1 MPEPKVLERL
11 VRQVMREVRLR
22 RAEFWALRGLFVGA
36 IAGAV
41 PLVVRESL
49 GALAFVSAGGLLV
62 LGAAAGALWGWL
74 RPVTLAEA
82 ARLADRGFGFQDRV
96 ATALEWAEHPERTP
110 LVDALV
116 VDTVTRVEARDG
128 RCIIPRLWPREAKF
142 VPVPLAL
149 GLILALAPPIPLP
162 TGGLPNFTAKTDEDD
177 ATPADRTGKIES
189 DEKTRAAR
197 RDALPRADLQ
207 DRTLSPRQGG
217 GAPTQGGDLAA
228 VFKDT
233 SLGAKSSDFN
243 AFLKKGDE
251 RIRMLEQV
259 DRLPDLQRDFTQTQ
273 SKALFQ
279 KAKELRGGLKGDQF
293 SPEKM
298 RELLNEMEKLGRKG
312 GAGQGSP
319 WAGDINEGM
328 EAMESG
334 QNDKAM
340 EAMERALNKLRS
352 MEESG
357 RDGKGLKGGRENERR
372 GGQRGNARGQN
383 AGGPGDEGDFPEGE
397 GLFPGKGK
405 SGSPKGDATQ
415 RLRANPFDVGVEGQS
430 RSGKKEGMD
439 TNLVGRG
446 ANTPSRLQY
455 LGVVGQYRKMMEEAI
470 AREQVPRD
478 YQNQVK
484 QYFQSLDEK

>member
-1 MPEPKVLERL
+1 MPDPKVLERL

-36 IAGAV
+36 IAAAL
-41 PLVVRESL
+41 PLIVRESL
-49 GALAFVSAGGLLV
+49 GTLAFVLAGGLLV
-62 LGAAAGALWGWL
+62 LGAVVGAVAGYV
-74 RPVTLAEA
+74 RRVTLGEA

-96 ATALEWAEHPERTP
+96 STALEWAEHPERTP
-110 LVDALV
+110 LVEALV
-116 VDTVTRVEARDG
+116 ADTVARVEKRDG
-128 RCIIPRLWPREAKF
+128 RRVIPRLLPREAKL

-162 TGGLPNFTAKTDEDD
+162 SGGLPNFTAKSEEDE
-177 ATPADRTGKIES
+177 AKPADRTGKLES
-189 DEKTRAAR
+189 DERTRAAK
-197 RDALPRADLQ
+197 RDVLPRADLQ
-207 DRTLSPRQGG
+207 ERTLSPRQGG
-217 GAPTQGGDLAA
+217 GGPTQAGDLAA

-233 SLGAKSSDFN
+233 SLGAKSTDFN

-259 DRLPDLQRDFTQTQ
+259 DRLPDLQRDFTQSQ
-273 SKALFQ
+273 HKAMFQ
-279 KAKELRGGLKGDQF
+279 RAKELRGGLKGDQF

-312 GAGQGSP
+312 GQGSP
-319 WAGDINEGM
+319 WGGDVSEGM
-328 EAMESG
+328 EALESG
-334 QNDKAM
+334 QSDKAM
-340 EAMERALNKLRS
+340 DAMERALNKLRS
-352 MEESG
+352 MEDQG
-357 RDGKGLKGGRENERR
+357 REGKGLKGGRESDRR
-372 GGQRGNARGQN
+372 GNQRGGARGQN

-397 GLFPGKGK
+397 GLFPGRGK
-405 SGSPKGDATQ
+405 SGSPKGDPTQ

-439 TNLVGRG
+439 TNLLGRG

-478 YQNQVK
+478 YQSQVK

>member
-1 MPEPKVLERL
+1 MPESKVLERL

-36 IAGAV
+36 IAAAI
-41 PLVVRESL
+41 PLLFRESL
-49 GALAFVSAGGLLV
+49 GTLAF
-62 LGAAAGALWGWL
+62 AAAGAALMLGAVLGALVGYL

-110 LVDALV
+110 LVEALV
-116 VDTVTRVEARDG
+116 ADTVTRVEKRDG
-128 RCIIPRLWPREAKF
+128 RRVIPRLLPREAKL
-142 VPVPLAL
+142 VPIPIAL
-149 GLILALAPPIPLP
+149 GLVLALAPPISMPA
-162 TGGLPNFTAKTDEDD
+162 GSLPNFTAKTDDD
-177 ATPADRTGKIES
+177 EAKPADRAGKIES
-189 DEKTRAAR
+189 DERARAAK
-197 RDALPRADLQ
+197 RDVLPRADLQ
-207 DRTLSPRQGG
+207 ERTLSPRQGG
-217 GAPTQGGDLAA
+217 GGPTQAGDLAA

-233 SLGAKSSDFN
+233 SLGAKNTDFN

-259 DRLPDLQRDFTQTQ
+259 DRLPDLQRDFTQSQ
-273 SKALFQ
+273 HKAMFQ
-279 KAKELRGGLKGDQF
+279 RAKELRGGMKGDQF

-312 GAGQGSP
+312 GGGSP
-319 WAGDINEGM
+319 WSGDVGEGM
-328 EAMESG
+328 EALEGG
-334 QNDKAM
+334 QSDKAM
-340 EAMERALNKLRS
+340 EAMERALNKLRN
-352 MEESG
+352 MEDQG
-357 RDGKGLKGGRENERR
+357 REGKGLKGGRENERR
-372 GGQRGNARGQN
+372 GNQRGGNRGQQS
-383 AGGPGDEGDFPEGE
+383 GSPGDEGDFPEGE
-397 GLFPGKGK
+397 GLFPGRGK
-405 SGSPKGDATQ
+405 SGSPKGDPTQ

-430 RSGKKEGMD
+430 RDGKKEGMD
-439 TNLVGRG
+439 TNLLGRG

-478 YQNQVK
+478 YQGQVK

>member
-1 MPEPKVLERL
+1 MPDPNVLERL

-22 RAEFWALRGLFVGA
+22 RAEFWALRGLFAGA

-41 PLVVRESL
+41 PLIFRESL
-49 GALAFVSAGGLLV
+49 GTLAFVMAGGLL
-62 LGAAAGALWGWL
+62 LAGALAGGL
-74 RPVTLAEA
+74 GGYFRRVTPGEA

-96 ATALEWAEHPERTP
+96 ATALEWADHPERTA

-116 VDTVTRVEARDG
+116 ADTVARVERRDG
-128 RCIIPRLWPREAKF
+128 RRVIPRILPREAKL
-142 VPVPLAL
+142 VPLPLAL
-149 GLILALAPPIPLP
+149 GLVLALAPPIPLP
-162 TGGLPNFTAKTDEDD
+162 TGGLPNFIAKTDDEE
-177 ATPADRTGKIES
+177 AKPADRAGKIES
-189 DEKTRAAR
+189 DERSRAAK
-197 RDALPRADLQ
+197 RDVLPRADLQ
-207 DRTLSPRQGG
+207 ERTMAPRG
-217 GAPTQGGDLAA
+217 GAGGPTQAGDLAA

-233 SLGAKSSDFN
+233 SLGAKSTDFN

-259 DRLPDLQRDFTQTQ
+259 DRLPDLQKDFTQSQ
-273 SKALFQ
+273 HKALFQ
-279 KAKELRGGLKGDQF
+279 RAKELRSGGMKGDQF

-298 RELLNEMEKLGRKG
+298 RELMNEMEKLGRKG
-312 GAGQGSP
+312 GGQGSP
-319 WAGDINEGM
+319 WSGDINEGM
-328 EAMESG
+328 EAMEQG

-340 EAMERALNKLRS
+340 DAMERALNKLRS
-352 MEESG
+352 MEEQG
-357 RDGKGLKGGRENERR
+357 RDGKGLKGGRESDRRGSQR
-372 GGQRGNARGQN
+372 GGQRGQN
-383 AGGPGDEGDFPEGE
+383 AGPGDEGDFPEGE
-397 GLFPGKGK
+397 GLFPGRGK
-405 SGSPKGDATQ
+405 SGNPKGDPSQ

-439 TNLVGRG
+439 TNLLGRG

-478 YQNQVK
+478 YQSQVK

>member
-1 MPEPKVLERL
+1 MPESKVLERL

-36 IAGAV
+36 IAAAI
-41 PLVVRESL
+41 PLLFRESL
-49 GALAFVSAGGLLV
+49 GTLAFVAAGAALLLGAV
-62 LGAAAGALWGWL
+62 LGALVGYL

-110 LVDALV
+110 LVEALV
-116 VDTVTRVEARDG
+116 ADTVTRVEKRDG
-128 RCIIPRLWPREAKF
+128 RRVIPRLLPREAKL
-142 VPVPLAL
+142 VPIPIAL
-149 GLILALAPPIPLP
+149 GLVLALAPPISMPA
-162 TGGLPNFTAKTDEDD
+162 GSLPNFTAKTDDD
-177 ATPADRTGKIES
+177 EAKPADRAGKIES
-189 DEKTRAAR
+189 DERARAAK
-197 RDALPRADLQ
+197 RDVLPRADLQ
-207 DRTLSPRQGG
+207 ERTLSPRQGG
-217 GAPTQGGDLAA
+217 GGPTQAGDLAA

-233 SLGAKSSDFN
+233 SLGAKNTDFN

-259 DRLPDLQRDFTQTQ
+259 DRLPDLQRDFTQSQ
-273 SKALFQ
+273 HKAIFQ
-279 KAKELRGGLKGDQF
+279 RAKELRGGMKGDQF

-312 GAGQGSP
+312 GGGSP
-319 WAGDINEGM
+319 WSGDVGEGM
-328 EAMESG
+328 EALEGG
-334 QNDKAM
+334 QSDKAM
-340 EAMERALNKLRS
+340 EAMERALNKLRN
-352 MEESG
+352 MEDQG
-357 RDGKGLKGGRENERR
+357 REGKGLKGGRENERR
-372 GGQRGNARGQN
+372 GNQRGGNRGQQS
-383 AGGPGDEGDFPEGE
+383 GSPGDEGDFPEGE
-397 GLFPGKGK
+397 GLFPGRGK
-405 SGSPKGDATQ
+405 SGSPKGDPTQ

-430 RSGKKEGMD
+430 RDGKKEGMD
-439 TNLVGRG
+439 TNLLGRG

-478 YQNQVK
+478 YQGQVK

>member
-1 MPEPKVLERL
+1 MPDPKVLERL

-36 IAGAV
+36 IAAAL
-41 PLVVRESL
+41 PLIVRESL
-49 GALAFVSAGGLLV
+49 GTLAFVLAGGLLV
-62 LGAAAGALWGWL
+62 LGAVVGAVAGYV
-74 RPVTLAEA
+74 RRVTLGEA

-96 ATALEWAEHPERTP
+96 STALEWAEHPERTP
-110 LVDALV
+110 LVEALV
-116 VDTVTRVEARDG
+116 ADTVARVEKRDG
-128 RCIIPRLWPREAKF
+128 RRVIPRLLPREAKL

-162 TGGLPNFTAKTDEDD
+162 SGGLPNFTAKSEEDE
-177 ATPADRTGKIES
+177 AKPADRTGKLES
-189 DEKTRAAR
+189 DERTRAAK
-197 RDALPRADLQ
+197 RDVLPRADLQ
-207 DRTLSPRQGG
+207 ERTLSPRQGVG
-217 GAPTQGGDLAA
+217 GPTQAGDLAA

-233 SLGAKSSDFN
+233 SLGAKSTDFN

-259 DRLPDLQRDFTQTQ
+259 DRLPDLQRDFTQSQ
-273 SKALFQ
+273 HKAMFQ
-279 KAKELRGGLKGDQF
+279 RAKELRGGLKGDQF

-312 GAGQGSP
+312 GQGSP
-319 WAGDINEGM
+319 WGGDVSEGM
-328 EAMESG
+328 EALESG
-334 QNDKAM
+334 QSDKAM
-340 EAMERALNKLRS
+340 DAMERALNKLRS
-352 MEESG
+352 MEDQG
-357 RDGKGLKGGRENERR
+357 REGKGLKGGRESDRR
-372 GGQRGNARGQN
+372 GNQRGGARGQN

-397 GLFPGKGK
+397 GLFPGRGK
-405 SGSPKGDATQ
+405 SGSPKGDPTQ

-439 TNLVGRG
+439 TNLLGRG

-478 YQNQVK
+478 YQSQVK

>member
-1 MPEPKVLERL
+1 MPDSKVLERL
-11 VRQVMREVRLR
+11 VRQVMREVRQR

-36 IAGAV
+36 VAAAV
-41 PLVVRESL
+41 PLLFREAL
-49 GALAFVSAGGLLV
+49 GTLALV
-62 LGAAAGALWGWL
+62 LAAGALVAGAAVGALIGSL
-74 RPVTLAEA
+74 RKVSLSEA

-96 ATALEWAEHPERTP
+96 ATALEWGAHPERTP

-116 VDTVTRVEARDG
+116 ADAVARVEQRD
-128 RCIIPRLWPREAKF
+128 RRRVIPRLLPREAKF
-142 VPVPLAL
+142 IPLPLVL
-149 GLILALAPPIPLP
+149 GAILALAPPIPLP
-162 TGGLPNFTAKTDEDD
+162 AGGLPNFTAKTEDD
-177 ATPADRTGKIES
+177 DSKPADRAGKIES
-189 DEKTRAAR
+189 DERTRAAK
-197 RDALPRADLQ
+197 RDVMPRADLQ
-207 DRTLSPRQGG
+207 ERTLSPRQGG
-217 GAPTQGGDLAA
+217 GGPTQAGDLAA

-233 SLGAKSSDFN
+233 SLGAKSTDFN

-259 DRLPDLQRDFTQTQ
+259 DRLPDLQRDFTQSQ
-273 SKALFQ
+273 NKAIFQ
-279 KAKELRGGLKGDQF
+279 RAKELRGGMKGDQF

-312 GAGQGSP
+312 GGGSP
-319 WAGDINEGM
+319 WSGDIGEGM
-328 EAMESG
+328 EALEGG

-352 MEESG
+352 MEDQG
-357 RDGKGLKGGRENERR
+357 REGKGLKGGRENDRR
-372 GGQRGNARGQN
+372 GSQRGGARGQQS
-383 AGGPGDEGDFPEGE
+383 GSPGDEGDFPEGE
-397 GLFPGKGK
+397 GLFPGRGK
-405 SGSPKGDATQ
+405 SGSPKGDPTQ

-430 RSGKKEGMD
+430 RTGRKEGMD
-439 TNLVGRG
+439 TNLLGRG

-478 YQNQVK
+478 YQGQVK

>member
-1 MPEPKVLERL
+1 MPDSKILERL

-36 IAGAV
+36 ITAAI
-41 PLVVRESL
+41 PLLFRESL
-49 GALAFVSAGGLLV
+49 GTAAFMAAGAALV
-62 LGAAAGALWGWL
+62 LGAVLGALIGYL

-96 ATALEWAEHPERTP
+96 ATALEWGEHPERTP
-110 LVDALV
+110 LVEALV
-116 VDTVTRVEARDG
+116 ADTVARVEKREG
-128 RCIIPRLWPREAKF
+128 RRVIPRLLPREAKL
-142 VPVPLAL
+142 VPIPLVL

-162 TGGLPNFTAKTDEDD
+162 AGSLPSFTAKVDDEE
-177 ATPADRTGKIES
+177 AKPADRAGKLES
-189 DEKTRAAR
+189 DERARAAK
-197 RDALPRADLQ
+197 RDVLPRADLQ
-207 DRTLSPRQGG
+207 ERTLSPRQGG
-217 GAPTQGGDLAA
+217 GGPTQAGDLAA

-233 SLGAKSSDFN
+233 SLGAKSTDFN

-259 DRLPDLQRDFTQTQ
+259 DRLPDLQRDFTQSQ
-273 SKALFQ
+273 NKAIFQ
-279 KAKELRGGLKGDQF
+279 RAKELRSGMKGDQF

-312 GAGQGSP
+312 GSGSP
-319 WAGDINEGM
+319 WSGDVGEGM
-328 EAMESG
+328 EALEGG

-340 EAMERALNKLRS
+340 EAMERALNKLRN
-352 MEESG
+352 MEDQG
-357 RDGKGLKGGRENERR
+357 REGKGLKGGRENERR
-372 GGQRGNARGQN
+372 GGQRGGSRGQQS
-383 AGGPGDEGDFPEGE
+383 GSPGDEGDFPEGE
-397 GLFPGKGK
+397 GLFPGRGK
-405 SGSPKGDATQ
+405 SGSPKGDPTQ

-439 TNLVGRG
+439 TNLLGRG

-478 YQNQVK
+478 YQGQVK

>member
-1 MPEPKVLERL
+1 MPDPQILERL

-22 RAEFWALRGLFVGA
+22 RAEYWALRGLFAGAIVGA
-36 IAGAV
+36 L
-41 PLVVRESL
+41 PLIFRESL
-49 GALAFVSAGGLLV
+49 GTVAFAAAGGLLL
-62 LGAAAGALWGWL
+62 LGALAGALGGYL
-74 RPVTLAEA
+74 RSVTLADA

-96 ATALEWAEHPERTP
+96 ATALEWANHPERTA

-116 VDTVTRVEARDG
+116 ADTVARVERRDG
-128 RCIIPRLWPREAKF
+128 RRIIPRILPREAKF
-142 VPVPLAL
+142 VPLPLAL
-149 GLILALAPPIPLP
+149 GLALALAPPIPLP
-162 TGGLPNFTAKTDEDD
+162 TGGLPNFTAKTDDEER
-177 ATPADRTGKIES
+177 PADRGGKLES
-189 DEKTRAAR
+189 DERARAAK
-197 RDALPRADLQ
+197 RDVLPRADLQ
-207 DRTLSPRQGG
+207 ERTMAPRQGAG
-217 GAPTQGGDLAA
+217 GPTQAGDLAA

-233 SLGAKSSDFN
+233 SLGAKSTDFN

-259 DRLPDLQRDFTQTQ
+259 DRLPDLQKDFTQSQ
-273 SKALFQ
+273 HKAMFQ
-279 KAKELRGGLKGDQF
+279 RAKELRSGGLKGDQF

-312 GAGQGSP
+312 GGQGSP
-319 WAGDINEGM
+319 WSGDINEGM
-328 EAMESG
+328 EALEQG

-340 EAMERALNKLRS
+340 DAMERALNKLRS
-352 MEESG
+352 MEEQG
-357 RDGKGLKGGRENERR
+357 RDGKGLKGGRESERR
-372 GGQRGNARGQN
+372 GSQRGGSRGQN
-383 AGGPGDEGDFPEGE
+383 SGPGDEGEFPEGE

-405 SGSPKGDATQ
+405 SGSPKGDPTQ
-415 RLRANPFDVGVEGQS
+415 RLRGSPFDVGVEGQS
-430 RSGKKEGMD
+430 RSGTKEGMD
-439 TNLVGRG
+439 TNLLGRG